1 MGIGATID
9 RAELVAMFIGGT
21 GGALAR
27 TAAVMA
33 FGDPAPSWPWTIFVI
48 NLAGAFALG
57 YLATRPPLRRPGRI
71 SAAAL
76 LGTGFCGAF
85 TTFSTMMLELARMLD
100 AGRVG
105 LAALYAAASIAGGLA
120 AVVLATRLA
129 RQLGS
134 WL

>member
-9 RAELVAMFIGGT
+9 RAELLAIFIGGA

-33 FGDPAPSWPWTIFVI
+33 FGDPAPAWPWTIFLI

-57 YLATRPPLRRPGRI
+57 YLATRPSLRLPRPI

-120 AVVLATRLA
+120 AVGLATLLA
-129 RQLGS
+129 RQLES
-134 WL
+134 RL